1 MTTRTGRMK
10 SFTSPTSTE
19 ASRRLSSGWNRSPAE
34 PSARSLGAEGREAIA
49 MPSIHQTQLEMVQ
62 LVLPGHANVRGTL
75 YGGRGVGW
83 ITPAAAMAGKRPAPR
98 PVVLWGLD
106 DPDFF
111 NHVPLG

>member
-19 ASRRLSSGWNRSPAE
+19 ASRRLSSGWNRSPVE

-75 YGGRGVGW
+75 YGGRVVEW
-83 ITPAAAMAGKRPAPR
+83 VITAGPKGAKGPSPG
-98 PVVLWGLD
+98 P
-106 DPDFF
+106 
-111 NHVPLG
+111 

>member
-75 YGGRGVGW
+75 YGGRVMEWNNTAATSAAKRLARRPRVFVG
-83 ITPAAAMAGKRPAPR
+83 
-98 PVVLWGLD
+98 
-106 DPDFF
+106 
-111 NHVPLG
+111 